1 MIGITIG
8 FLVLRSHNIVIKISN
23 FQKIRYKLSFIKNNI
38 KFFGIQNT
46 FYALYIA
53 NKITSNIASSLSHL
67 NHSYSEEVETI
78 GYQKYLNVDYWVLEN
93 VRRVIALGL
102 HDSEPKR
109 ILDIST
115 GAGFFPY
122 VCRYFG
128 HSVEATDVSDNN
140 MYNEIIEIF
149 DITRMTLSIE
159 KFKPLKIKHQYDM
172 ITSFMICFNSHKTPQ
187 MWLEA
192 EWSYFFSDLL
202 PNLNESGTIYLS
214 FNEEDDNKQSQNDL
228 FNSFKKC
235 TAIVNKNDISL
246 NKKQIQNFVSSFR

>member
-1 MIGITIG
+1 MIGTTIG
-8 FLVLRSHNIVIKISN
+8 FLVHRSHSIVTKISN
-23 FQKIRYKLSFIKNNI
+23 LQKTRYKLSFIKNNI
-38 KFFGIQNT
+38 RFFGIQNT
-46 FYALYIA
+46 FYALFIA
-53 NKITSNIASSLSHL
+53 NKISSTIASSLSHL
-67 NHSYSEEVETI
+67 SHRYSEEGETI
-78 GYQKYLNVDYWVLEN
+78 EYQKYLNVDYWVLEN
-93 VRRVIALGL
+93 VRRAIALGL

-128 HSVEATDVSDNN
+128 HSVEATDVSENN

-192 EWSYFFSDLL
+192 EWNYFFSDLL
-202 PNLNESGTIYLS
+202 LNLNESGTIYLS
-214 FNEEDDNKQSQNDL
+214 FNEEEDNEQSQNDL
-228 FNSFKKC
+228 LNLFKNYSS
-235 TAIVNKNDISL
+235 AVNKNDISL

>member
-1 MIGITIG
+1 MIGIMIG
-8 FLVLRSHNIVIKISN
+8 FLVHRSHNIVTKISN
-23 FQKIRYKLSFIKNNI
+23 LQKTRYKLSFIKNNI
-38 KFFGIQNT
+38 RFFGIQNT
-46 FYALYIA
+46 FYALFIA
-53 NKITSNIASSLSHL
+53 NKISSNIASSLSHL
-67 NHSYSEEVETI
+67 SHRYSEEAETI
-78 GYQKYLNVDYWVLEN
+78 GYQKYLNLDYWVLEN
-93 VRRVIALGL
+93 VRRAIILGL
-102 HDSEPKR
+102 HESEPKR

-128 HSVEATDVSDNN
+128 HSVEATDVSNNN

-187 MWLEA
+187 MWLEG
-192 EWSYFFSDLL
+192 EWNYFFSDLL
-202 PNLNESGTIYLS
+202 SNLNDGGAIYLS
-214 FNEEDDNKQSQNDL
+214 FNEEEDNEQSQNDL
-228 FNSFKKC
+228 LNLFKNYSS
-235 TAIVNKNDISL
+235 AVNKNDIFL